1 MPPVPVSGFP
11 PEFRPACPKC
21 RSTSSLH
28 FNMTKHVYMWNAM
41 DHQFSCKTCGSIA
54 YGEERIRSLF
64 EPQLHDWLREL
75 RERAEEEER
84 RAAEEAA
91 AESRRRDAAE
101 MARKARENEERVAAV
116 LERRREEARE
126 RKRRYDRERSAR
138 IRAAFREMRE
148 VTQEP
153 VSAGEPM
160 ELTPP
165 PVVKCAFH
173 GCSNTRTPTSKYCSK
188 QCANRNSA
196 WNMKVRGATGS
207 RPTKGAE

>member
-1 MPPVPVSGFP
+1 MPSIPIAGFP
-11 PEFRPACPKC
+11 PDFKPHCPKC

-28 FNMTKHVYMWNAM
+28 FNMTKHVYMWNTM

-54 YGEERIRSLF
+54 YGEERIRALF

-84 RAAEEAA
+84 RAAEAAA

-101 MARKARENEERVAAV
+101 MARRARENEERVNAA

-126 RKRRYDRERSAR
+126 RKRLYDRERSAR

-148 VTQEP
+148 ATQAAQQDADIIE
-153 VSAGEPM
+153 V
-160 ELTPP
+160 PP
-165 PVVKCAFH
+165 PPPVKCAFH
-173 GCSNTRTPTSKYCSK
+173 GCSNNRGPTSKYCSK
-188 QCANRNSA
+188 QCSNRNSA
-196 WNMKVRGATGS
+196 WKAKMRGLGQTDHA
-207 RPTKGAE
+207 KGAE